1 MAKLAEEV
9 LLRVGPALKT
19 SYFDEDVHTEWKK
32 IAVALEN
39 GEGLEQ
45 AINSESLPDQ
55 LGELIA
61 LHASECVREDEVVAI
76 EAMVHDNE
84 PGVFARMAAHLARVD
99 SRASII
105 TTNYDRLIEVD
116 LALAGVG
123 VDSMFSGHPIG
134 RLDEESAYQE
144 HEYLE
149 WSTGPRRRQKRA
161 VRPHVQLSKPH
172 GSLDWFTSENGGI
185 IRTDLPFQGSRK
197 VVAPGGSKYRLG
209 YESPFDVHRE
219 RANRAIDRATS
230 LLVVGYGFN
239 DDHLQTH
246 LKPIFA
252 SVPSVMVSYSLT
264 DNARAFL
271 STNPDAV
278 GIERGQTDDCS
289 VVVCQKREI
298 IVDRGIWQLDVLLR
312 EALQI

>member
-1 MAKLAEEV
+1 
-9 LLRVGPALKT
+9 
-19 SYFDEDVHTEWKK
+19 
-32 IAVALEN
+32 
-39 GEGLEQ
+39 
-45 AINSESLPDQ
+45 
-55 LGELIA
+55 
-61 LHASECVREDEVVAI
+61 
-76 EAMVHDNE
+76 
-84 PGVFARMAAHLARVD
+84 
-99 SRASII
+99 
-105 TTNYDRLIEVD
+105 
-116 LALAGVG
+116 
-123 VDSMFSGHPIG
+123 MFSGHPIG